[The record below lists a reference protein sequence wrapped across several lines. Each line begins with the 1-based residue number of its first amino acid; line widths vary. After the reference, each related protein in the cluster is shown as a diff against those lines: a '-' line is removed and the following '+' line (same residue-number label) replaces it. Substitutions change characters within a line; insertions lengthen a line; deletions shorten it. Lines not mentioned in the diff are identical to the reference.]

1 MKSWKTVFFSYLF
14 INLKCFLPF
23 TKKKKEIK
31 LNNKKNFS
39 SIWLLSYQSYQED
52 LSEKLSLNIKLS
64 DQYIKMQEEQSKLL
78 SLFYLAVTN
87 SVLDQ
92 NQLFN
97 AEQVSISNVM

>member
-1 MKSWKTVFFSYLF
+1 MFSSVYQ
-14 INLKCFLPF
+14 
-23 TKKKKEIK
+23 KKETK

>member
-1 MKSWKTVFFSYLF
+1 
-14 INLKCFLPF
+14 
-23 TKKKKEIK
+23 
-31 LNNKKNFS
+31 
-39 SIWLLSYQSYQED
+39 
-52 LSEKLSLNIKLS
+52 
-64 DQYIKMQEEQSKLL
+64 MQEEQSKLL

>member
-1 MKSWKTVFFSYLF
+1 MFSSVYQ
-14 INLKCFLPF
+14 
-23 TKKKKEIK
+23 KKKEIK

>member
-1 MKSWKTVFFSYLF
+1 MLSSVYQ
-14 INLKCFLPF
+14 
-23 TKKKKEIK
+23 KKETK